1 MLNAFFSNQST
12 NKKPNHMSDLSKLD
26 AMLHKTPIKV
36 LRLNMCT
43 SMISSSKIADLMWRD
58 SPFSRKNKTTEWAVG
73 GGGEGFRGDR
83 EAGGGGGGVSLD
95 KI

>member
-73 GGGEGFRGDR
+73 GGRVLEATEKQVGGGEG
-83 EAGGGGGGVSLD
+83 
-95 KI
+95 